1 MRGTSLHR
9 LRERVALEQSG
20 FLTANLPAAL
30 LSIEESIFLVRS
42 MTGFTRK
49 HLKKAEVI
57 AEMLAT
63 IAQEMLDEEE
73 KD

>member
-1 MRGTSLHR
+1 MKVVKVTLQAAGKGPR
-9 LRERVALEQSG
+9 LIGDQK
-20 FLTANLPAAL
+20 AL

-42 MTGFTRK
+42 MNGFTRK
-49 HLKKAEVI
+49 YLKKAEVI

-63 IAQEMLDEEE
+63 IAQDMLDEEE

>member
-1 MRGTSLHR
+1 M
-9 LRERVALEQSG
+9 
-20 FLTANLPAAL
+20 
-30 LSIEESIFLVRS
+30 RS
-42 MTGFTRK
+42 MNGFTRK